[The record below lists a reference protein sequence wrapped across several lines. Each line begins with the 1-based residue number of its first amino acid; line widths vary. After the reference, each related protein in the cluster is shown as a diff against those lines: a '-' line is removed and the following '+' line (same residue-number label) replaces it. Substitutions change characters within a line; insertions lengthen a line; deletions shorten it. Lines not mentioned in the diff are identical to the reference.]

1 MTTPTT
7 APTKESQ
14 RLFIAVPLPD
24 SLKRLIGAW
33 TRDIRTSFPFR
44 KWTDEADLHVTLQ
57 FLGDT
62 APVLIPELKAAL
74 ASAAGSGRI
83 QPFTLSL
90 RDTRTF
96 GRPGQPSVLWAGIGG
111 ELEQLHSLQ
120 RMIVEATAP
129 LGFAAEKTPLQPPS
143 HHRP

>member
-33 TRDIRTSFPFR
+33 TRDIRTTFPFR

-83 QPFTLSL
+83 QPFTYRSGI
-90 RDTRTF
+90 REPSADPGSQVCF
-96 GRPGQPSVLWAGIGG
+96 GQESAVN
-111 ELEQLHSLQ
+111 SSSC
-120 RMIVEATAP
+120 TA
-129 LGFAAEKTPLQPPS
+129 FSA
-143 HHRP
+143 